1 MIKVLPSSN
10 PCPEEDLVEYA
21 RTLEDYGVEYIHL
34 DVMDGVFVENKC
46 LSFDKIAEVRNN
58 SNILLDVHLMVSNP
72 LEWVQKL
79 VELKPNIVTIHLESV
94 DTISEME
101 KIIKLLKSN
110 DILFGLALKPE
121 TEVGAI
127 MPYLD
132 KLDLVLIMSVE
143 PGKSGQ
149 KYIEASTQ
157 KVSDAKKLISG
168 KDILLEVDGGINEEN
183 YLETTS
189 AGAEFLVMGNAFF
202 GAKNRKKLLEK
213 VDDHYVL

>member
-21 RTLEDYGVEYIHL
+21 RTLEDYGVEYIHM

-46 LSFDKIAEVRNN
+46 LDFDKIAEVRNN
-58 SNILLDVHLMVSNP
+58 SNVLLDVHLMVSKP

-79 VELKPNIVTIHLESV
+79 VDLKPNIVTIHLESV

-121 TEVGAI
+121 TEIGAI
-127 MPYLD
+127 SPYLD
-132 KLDLVLIMSVE
+132 KLDLVLVMSVE

-149 KYIEASTQ
+149 KYIESSTQ
-157 KVSDAKKLISG
+157 KIVEAKKLISG
-168 KDILLEVDGGINEEN
+168 KDILLEVDGGINEDN
-183 YLETTS
+183 FDKVTN
-189 AGAEFLVMGNAFF
+189 AGAEFLVMGNAFY
-202 GAKNRKKLLEK
+202 GAKSRQKLLEK
-213 VDDHYVL
+213 VDNHYAF